1 MAHKKG
7 VGSTDN
13 GRDSK
18 SKRLGVK
25 LFGGQKAIA
34 GNILVRQRGTQYH
47 PGLNVSMGRDHTLH
61 AAVDGSVVFSRTK
74 NDRRFV
80 SILPA
85 NGVGVPVTPP
95 TPPVVPP
102 KPPVLPSDV
111 PGQNSDVPAPTPTV
125 DDATAV
131 VVDETPVVVVDETP
145 VVIVDEAPVVVVDE
159 APVVVVDE
167 APVVVVDEA
176 PVVVVDEAPVV
187 TEEPT
192 VPSEPAT
199 NDDLKKIEGVGPK
212 IAQILNEAGIMT
224 FAQLANK
231 TAEQIKDILE
241 EAGPRYNIHNPSS
254 WPAQAKFAAEGTWEE
269 LKEYQE
275 ILIGGRDVTE

>member
-47 PGLNVSMGRDHTLH
+47 PGLNVYMGRDHTLH

-74 NDRRFV
+74 NDRRYV

-85 NGVGVPVTPP
+85 NGVDVPVTPP

-111 PGQNSDVPAPTPTV
+111 PGQNSDVPVPTPTV
-125 DDATAV
+125 DDAPAVVVDETPVVVVDEPPVVVVDEPPVV

-145 VVIVDEAPVVVVDE
+145 VVVVDE
-159 APVVVVDE
+159 T
-167 APVVVVDEA
+167 
-176 PVVVVDEAPVV
+176 PVV

-254 WPAQAKFAAEGTWEE
+254 WPAQAKFAAEGKWEE

>member
-47 PGLNVSMGRDHTLH
+47 PGLNVYMGRDHTLH

-74 NDRRFV
+74 NDRRYV

-85 NGVGVPVTPP
+85 NGVDVPV

-102 KPPVLPSDV
+102 KPPVLPPNTPGQDSDV
-111 PGQNSDVPAPTPTV
+111 PVPTPPVV
-125 DDATAV
+125 DDAPTV

-145 VVIVDEAPVVVVDE
+145 VVVVDETPVVVVDE
-159 APVVVVDE
+159 TPIVSEQPTAPDQ
-167 APVVVVDEA
+167 
-176 PVVVVDEAPVV
+176 
-187 TEEPT
+187 
-192 VPSEPAT
+192 PSGAK
-199 NDDLKKIEGVGPK
+199 DDLKKIEGVGPK
-212 IAQILNEAGIMT
+212 IAQILNEAGVLT
-224 FAQLANK
+224 FAQLADK
-231 TAEQIKDILE
+231 TAEQIKNILE

-254 WPAQAKFAAEGTWEE
+254 WPAQAKFAAEGKWEE

>member
-47 PGLNVSMGRDHTLH
+47 PGLNVYMGRDHTLH

-74 NDRRFV
+74 NDRRYV

-85 NGVGVPVTPP
+85 NGVDVPVTPP

-102 KPPVLPSDV
+102 KPPVLHPETPGQDADV
-111 PGQNSDVPAPTPTV
+111 PVPTPPV
-125 DDATAV
+125 DDAPNVVVDDTPAVIVDDTPV
-131 VVDETPVVVVDETP
+131 VVDETPVVVDETPIVVDETP
-145 VVIVDEAPVVVVDE
+145 VVVDETPVVVDE
-159 APVVVVDE
+159 TPVVV
-167 APVVVVDEA
+167 
-176 PVVVVDEAPVV
+176 
-187 TEEPT
+187 EEPT
-192 VPSEPAT
+192 VPHEPTT

-224 FAQLANK
+224 FAQLADK

-254 WPAQAKFAAEGTWEE
+254 WPAQAKFAAEGKWEE